1 MSKFILKRIIAAGV
15 GSIGI
20 YDPAELRG
28 PSNKNILFVRT
39 DLDHTDMVDPR
50 QTRFVTTAELVEQHA
65 KATLQGV
72 LVRLRPKIRCGFDEH
87 RSELGVIAGGRA
99 WRG

>member
-39 DLDHTDMVDPR
+39 DLDHTDMEITDRIVISQDS
-50 QTRFVTTAELVEQHA
+50 V
-65 KATLQGV
+65 
-72 LVRLRPKIRCGFDEH
+72 IRMAGDITSIKLEV
-87 RSELGVIAGGRA
+87 SELPFCA
-99 WRG
+99 